1 VFWDTST
8 FITRFV
14 PPCAGSLMEKN
25 ITGKRMVEI
34 RNSFEHV
41 WKSICEKNIELETD
55 SGTPFVARA
64 VMAKRRGSSDLEEAL
79 VFLKN
84 DVNGKLKEC
93 SRCYQ
98 FDWGRYF
105 NSLGREGQRI
115 GMYCKV
121 VDFVA
126 L

>member
-1 VFWDTST
+1 
-8 FITRFV
+8 
-14 PPCAGSLMEKN
+14 MEKN
-25 ITGKRMVEI
+25 ITGKRMVEL
-34 RNSFEHV
+34 RNSFEDV